1 MEPKKF
7 TLTTKQGRNR
17 WLALFLILIFV
28 GCFFAR
34 LIDSDFVSIKIEE
47 FKIDARGATIN
58 GEMYYPRGTSSDDCL
73 PCVICMHGTGCTYGV
88 VKHFAQE
95 AARRG
100 FVGIAVSCYSGGLS
114 EQPLYDELGHGKDIN
129 VGAFRYGNTTSGMLD
144 VVNYARSLTF
154 VDPTRIGVS
163 GHSMGARIS
172 QETAMADAGYYTYN
186 DLMINVLYDTFGQT
200 FTEDEINEDADK
212 LAEERLSPEEL
223 EYYKYIAAEKR
234 EYIDTRVKAAFP
246 IGNSGNLI
254 AELQTV
260 TVGGYEVVRGCNVN
274 LGILNGEYDYG
285 GAALT
290 KADITK
296 EYFHTGGVDVE
307 NFKWYEVDD
316 VNNTCKIIGD
326 WETLSITNSNELAEA
341 IANRSARVVLQS
353 KETHSKNFF
362 SIQTT
367 ARFLQFFEQT
377 MNYNKGPLSSGGG
390 MAERDQIWYIA
401 RVFNCIALFALIG
414 FAIVMLAII
423 LKAKFFEPCVA
434 PAPQSKAKFTKTKYW
449 IFSAL
454 TIVVGFIA
462 AYRGNL
468 QKIRIPN
475 NSYFQAA
482 TTTLQVMNFIIWIT
496 ILSLVLLIAQLIINK
511 KETGEFGFGVLN
523 LKLGFVNVLKSI
535 LLAFLLICTSY
546 VVLLICEY
554 LFREDFRFWM
564 SILTELKVDYWWV
577 VFKYALFFFIPYLVI
592 GAAVNFGVRNDIPEW
607 KDTLLC
613 VFFNS
618 AGVWLLCLIS
628 YLIARFTNST
638 ALFSNFICSYQLC
651 FFVPITVYLSRKMYK
666 LTNSIWV
673 GATFNALLVAWA
685 TIAENGT
692 HTTYV
697 GQNWLS
703 VFFNI

>member
-1 MEPKKF
+1 
-7 TLTTKQGRNR
+7 
-17 WLALFLILIFV
+17 
-28 GCFFAR
+28 
-34 LIDSDFVSIKIEE
+34 
-47 FKIDARGATIN
+47 
-58 GEMYYPRGTSSDDCL
+58 
-73 PCVICMHGTGCTYGV
+73 MHGTGCTYGV

-129 VGAFRYGNTTSGMLD
+129 VGGFRYGNTTSGMLD
-144 VVNYARSLTF
+144 VVNYARSLAF

-172 QETAMADAGYYTYN
+172 QETAMADAGYLTYN

-200 FTEDEINEDADK
+200 FTEDEINLDADQ
-212 LAEERLSPEEL
+212 LAAERLSPEEL
-223 EYYKYIAAEKR
+223 AYYQYLAAENR
-234 EYIDTRVKAAFP
+234 EYVDTRVKAALP

-254 AELQTV
+254 AEMKTV
-260 TVGGYEVVRGCNVN
+260 SVGGYEVQRGCNVN
-274 LGILNGEYDYG
+274 LGILNGEYDAG
-285 GAALT
+285 GASLT
-290 KADITK
+290 SMDIIK
-296 EYFHTGGVDVE
+296 EYFHTGGADVE
-307 NFKWYEVDD
+307 KFKWYSVDD
-316 VNNTCKIIGD
+316 VNGVCKIIGD
-326 WETLSITNSNELAEA
+326 WETSSITNNPELAEA
-341 IANRSARVVLQS
+341 IANRSARIVLQS

-362 SIQTT
+362 SIQSTEK
-367 ARFLQFFEQT
+367 FLIFFEQMMDYSNGKLT
-377 MNYNKGPLSSGGG
+377 DGTQPMS
-390 MAERDQIWYIA
+390 ARDQLWYKA
-401 RVFNCIALFALIG
+401 RIFNCIALFALIG
-414 FAIVMLAII
+414 LSVVLLAIV
-423 LKAKFFEPCVA
+423 LKADFFASCIAPEPQA
-434 PAPQSKAKFTKTKYW
+434 TAKFSKKKYW
-449 IFSAL
+449 IFSIITVA
-454 TIVVGFIA
+454 IGFIA
-462 AYRGNL
+462 AYRGNM

-496 ILSLVLLIAQLIINK
+496 ILSIVVIVAQCIINK
-511 KETGEFGFGVLN
+511 KETSKSGLGVLN
-523 LKLGFVNVLKSI
+523 VNLGLKNILKSI
-535 LLAFLLICTSY
+535 LLGFLLICMCY
-546 VVLLICEY
+546 NVLLICEY

-564 SILTELKVDYWWV
+564 SILTELKVDYWWI

-592 GAAVNFGVRNDIPEW
+592 GAAVNYGVRNDIPEW

-618 AGVWLLCLIS
+618 AGVWILCLLN
-628 YLIARFTNST
+628 YLIARITNS
-638 ALFSNFICSYQLC
+638 ASLFSNFICSYQLC

-692 HTTYV
+692 HTMYV

-703 VFFNI
+703 TFFNV